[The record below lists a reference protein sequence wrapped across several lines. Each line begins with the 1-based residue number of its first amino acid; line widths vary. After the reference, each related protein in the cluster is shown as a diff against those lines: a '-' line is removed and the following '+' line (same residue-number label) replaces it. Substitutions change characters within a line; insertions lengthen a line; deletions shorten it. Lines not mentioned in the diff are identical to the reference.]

1 MNGLLQVLV
10 VAVLVLETIAIGQ
23 GSDVARVLGELREAL
38 GGNAKLAAVKTL
50 LVEGTRTRTMPDGQA
65 MVSPFEIA
73 VALPGQYARRDVVGN
88 INGVDL
94 MRTTGFRG
102 AEYIEKADAPPG
114 MGSGG
119 GGQMVI
125 RMGPE
130 GRMGAAASPA
140 DLEAQRA
147 RQLSAV
153 KKDFARLLVGLL
165 GAGSEAFPLEF
176 GYAGT
181 AESPDNTAHVVTVT
195 GPEGFEAK
203 LFVDTT
209 SHLPLMLTWM
219 DLEPLVLTSGGPG
232 GGAVQ
237 IRSPEDMERLRGE
250 LERRRREAE
259 ANRRTVEYRLF
270 YADYKAFDGVKIPTR
285 LQRMIDGSP
294 VEELRLEKVEIN
306 GKFDTKLFEI
316 K

>member
-1 MNGLLQVLV
+1 MSGLFQGLM

-23 GSDVARVLGELREAL
+23 GADVARVLAELREAL

-65 MVSPFEIA
+65 TASRFEIA
-73 VALPGQYARRDVVGN
+73 VALPGQYARKDVVGN

-94 MRTTGFRG
+94 TRTTGFRG
-102 AEYIEKADAPPG
+102 TEYIEKTDTPPG
-114 MGSGG
+114 MGGG

-130 GRMGAAASPA
+130 GRMGAPASPA

-165 GAGSEAFPLEF
+165 GAGFEAFPLEF
-176 GYAGT
+176 GYSGT
-181 AESPDNTAHVVTVT
+181 AESPDNKAHVVTVT
-195 GPEGFEAK
+195 GPEAFEAK

-219 DLEPLVLTSGGPG
+219 DLEPLVITSGGPG
-232 GGAVQ
+232 AGAVQ
-237 IRSPEDMERLRGE
+237 IRSPEDMERLRRE
-250 LERRRREAE
+250 LDERRRQAE

-270 YADYKAFDGVKIPTR
+270 YADYQVFDGVKIPTR

-294 VEELRLEKVEIN
+294 VEELVLEKVEIN
-306 GKFDTKLFEI
+306 GRFDTKLFDV